1 MRSSTTSH
9 KNQFFR
15 ILDNKNNCYRE
26 LKIETF
32 IEQNPR
38 TQWEITKGINQ
49 KGLAFHAE
57 AKQKNYKEEKKLRN
71 SKPYEAPLFLLDACV
86 LLQAFLLQGSWEN
99 IVVYIFVNIFQ
110 VSIFLEFLY
119 FVENLLPILFLRYCR
134 FYFLFLLLDICFLCW
149 FQKQLRLLHI

>member
-9 KNQFFR
+9 KNWFFR
-15 ILDNKNNCYRE
+15 ILDNKNNCCRE

-86 LLQAFLLQGSWEN
+86 LL
-99 IVVYIFVNIFQ
+99 
-110 VSIFLEFLY
+110 
-119 FVENLLPILFLRYCR
+119 
-134 FYFLFLLLDICFLCW
+134 
-149 FQKQLRLLHI
+149 